1 MELGGRED
9 GKEITSENDAVIF
22 AADSLYCGKMQ
33 TSLSVNNQRENTQEK
48 LDEMQE
54 IIDSADE
61 TANQNNL
68 SYDEV
73 Y

>member
-1 MELGGRED
+1 MAKKLRQKTMLSFLLLIVCIVVFGLFL
-9 GKEITSENDAVIF
+9 T
-22 AADSLYCGKMQ
+22 KMQ